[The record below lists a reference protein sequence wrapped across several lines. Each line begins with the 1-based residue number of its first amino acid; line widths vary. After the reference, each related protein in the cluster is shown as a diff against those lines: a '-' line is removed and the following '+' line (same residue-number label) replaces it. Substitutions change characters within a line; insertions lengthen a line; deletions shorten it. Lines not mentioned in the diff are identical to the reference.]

1 MVAVAAVAPRTIL
14 SFSGFFGAGI
24 QDAGGLG
31 LRDRQ
36 GRHASKDDLVKARP
50 VFRGF
55 DQARMTGDIG
65 VLWHPGAVK
74 FSQEI
79 KQWPPK
85 G

>member
-1 MVAVAAVAPRTIL
+1 
-14 SFSGFFGAGI
+14 
-24 QDAGGLG
+24 
-31 LRDRQ
+31 
-36 GRHASKDDLVKARP
+36 VKARP